1 MKFTRLIIIIILC
14 FSCSST
20 KKSIE
25 NETNKVT
32 ENSKTKS
39 SITKAANQSPEKQ
52 TIKTHELWNNLLRK
66 HVLDNGKVNYK
77 GLKNDRKDLYKYL
90 QVLNA
95 NLPNASHSKDYKLAY
110 WINAYNAMT
119 VDLILRHYPVKRIKD
134 IEKPWQQRYWKLGN
148 KWYNLNDIEHEVLRK
163 MEEPRIH
170 FAIVCASVSC
180 PKLLN
185 EAYTASNLS
194 EQLTKVT
201 KAFLNDSTKNNLSE
215 NNIEL
220 SKIFQWFAK
229 DFKQIWFYR
238 NHEEL
243 GSRSRIIHILP
254 DNFSF
259 YTLHSSSKKPIWD
272 SISKPLKAFDKL
284 VKNRNRTTE
293 QSKLIWNYLN
303 NLSPE
308 ENNYKY
314 IAFNLYNNDAFAK
327 SSS

>member
-229 DFKQIWFYR
+229 DFKQ
-238 NHEEL
+238 N
-243 GSRSRIIHILP
+243 GSLIDFLNQYSNIEISAKAKK
-254 DNFSF
+254 SF
-259 YTLHSSSKKPIWD
+259 KDY
-272 SISKPLKAFDKL
+272 
-284 VKNRNRTTE
+284 N
-293 QSKLIWNYLN
+293 WNLN
-303 NLSPE
+303 E
-308 ENNYKY
+308 
-314 IAFNLYNNDAFAK
+314 
-327 SSS
+327 